1 MSKSFKFRFLA
12 LAGILASG
20 IYLGSDSIGRDG
32 VWVDVPFFK
41 QGRNLCGAACIFMI
55 MEYWGRHQGALGE
68 KRKIAYVPTP
78 QEISSTLGAL
88 QAKGIYGSQIASYLG
103 RQGFRT
109 FVFQADWSD
118 LEDHL
123 SKGRPLMIALG
134 GRGSD
139 GPNHYVVL
147 TGLDSSK
154 KTVLINDPARRKLSK
169 MDQTDFLESWR
180 KTSNWTLLALPESD
194 S

>member
-1 MSKSFKFRFLA
+1 MRKSYKHFV

-20 IYLGSDSIGRDG
+20 LCLGSDSIGHDS

-41 QGRNLCGAACIFMI
+41 QEKNLCGAACITMI
-55 MEYWGRHQGALGE
+55 MEYWRSHQGNLDKMGKTPAM
-68 KRKIAYVPTP
+68 PTP
-78 QEISSTLGAL
+78 QEVRSAFEIRRANGV
-88 QAKGIYGSQIASYLG
+88 YGSQIAVYLESH
-103 RQGFRT
+103 GFRT
-109 FVFQADWSD
+109 FVFKGAWSD

-134 GRGSD
+134 GRGSN

-147 TGLDSSK
+147 TGLDSSN

-169 MDQTDFLESWR
+169 MDQADFLESWR
-180 KTSNWTLLALPESD
+180 KTFNWTLLALPESH

>member
-1 MSKSFKFRFLA
+1 MSKSFRFLA
-12 LAGILASG
+12 MAGILAIG
-20 IYLGSDSIGRDG
+20 IGLGSDSIGRDS

-41 QGRNLCGAACIFMI
+41 QQKNLCGAACIYMI
-55 MEYWGRHQGALGE
+55 MDYWRSHQEALGE
-68 KRKIAYVPTP
+68 RGKTFNLPTP
-78 QEISSTLGAL
+78 QEISSAFDAP
-88 QAKGIYGSQIASYLG
+88 QAKGIYGSQIAGYFG

-109 FVFQADWSD
+109 FVFKGDWSD

-134 GRGSD
+134 GRGSN

-154 KTVLINDPARRKLSK
+154 KTVLMNDPARRKLSR
-169 MDQTDFLESWR
+169 MDQTNFLELWR
-180 KTSNWTLLALPESD
+180 KTFNWTLLALPETHS
-194 S
+194 